1 MKTIRLFT
9 SFFSGSLRI
18 ILTGNKL
25 YMAWMIMLL
34 AVTGV
39 GLWAYV
45 NQLQE
50 GLITTSMRDQVSWGF
65 YIGNFTFLV
74 GVAAAAV
81 TLVVPAYL
89 YDWKPIK
96 EIVVYGELLA
106 ISAIICCCL
115 FVMVDIGH
123 PERFWHLIPGIGLLN
138 IPTSLLGWDVIAL
151 NSYLVLNFVIV
162 TYLLFMRFRKEKTNP
177 RIYWPL
183 VILSIPAAIAIH
195 TVTAFLYNGL
205 IARPY
210 WNSAILA
217 PRFIVSAFCSGPAII
232 LVLMQ
237 ILQKFTSFHIR
248 REAIWKIAELM
259 AYFMGVNL
267 FLLGAELFK
276 EFYSDTG
283 HEVHMEYMFMGV
295 HGHDAI
301 VPYMWTAITCSILAF
316 AIFLR
321 RKQRENTVWL
331 NIGCVLIFIG
341 VYLEK
346 SMGMVIPGMTPD
358 TLGEI
363 YEYSPSTNEY
373 LVSAGI
379 MAIGALLFTW
389 MVKIANPIMFGEFTF
404 ENHPND
410 KKDKA
415 I

>member
-1 MKTIRLFT
+1 MKTVRLFT

-45 NQLQE
+45 NQLQD

-123 PERFWHLIPGIGLLN
+123 PERFWHLIPGIGILN
-138 IPTSLLGWDVIAL
+138 VPSSLLGWDVIAL
-151 NSYLVLNFVIV
+151 NGYLVLNFVIV
-162 TYLLFMRFRKEKTNP
+162 TYILFMRFRKVKTNP

-267 FLLGAELFK
+267 FMLGAEVFK

-283 HEVHMEYMFMGV
+283 HEIHMEYMFMGV

-301 VPYMWTAITCSILAF
+301 VPYMWTAVTCSFLAF
-316 AIFLR
+316 VIFLR
-321 RKQRENTVWL
+321 RKQREHPVWL

-358 TLGEI
+358 PLGEI
-363 YEYSPSTNEY
+363 YEYSPSMNEY

-379 MAIGALLFTW
+379 LAIGALLFTW
-389 MVKIANPIMFGEFTF
+389 MVKIANPIMYGEFTF

-410 KKDKA
+410 KTDKA

>member
-25 YMAWMIMLL
+25 YMAWMILLL

-39 GLWAYV
+39 GLWAYA
-45 NQLQE
+45 NQLSE

-65 YIGNFTFLV
+65 YIGNFIFLV

-138 IPTSLLGWDVIAL
+138 IPSSLLGWDVIAL
-151 NSYLVLNFVIV
+151 NSYLVLNFAIV
-162 TYLLFMRFRKEKTNP
+162 TYILFMRFRKEKTNP

-248 REAIWKIAELM
+248 REAIWKVAELM

-267 FLLGAELFK
+267 FMLGAEVFK

-283 HEVHMEYMFMGV
+283 HEIHMEYMFMGV

-301 VPYMWTAITCSILAF
+301 VPYMWTAVTCSFLAF
-316 AIFLR
+316 VIFLR
-321 RKQRENTVWL
+321 RKQRENPLWL

-358 TLGEI
+358 PLGEI
-363 YEYSPSTNEY
+363 YEYSPSMNEY

-389 MVKIANPIMFGEFTF
+389 MVKIANPIMYGEFTF